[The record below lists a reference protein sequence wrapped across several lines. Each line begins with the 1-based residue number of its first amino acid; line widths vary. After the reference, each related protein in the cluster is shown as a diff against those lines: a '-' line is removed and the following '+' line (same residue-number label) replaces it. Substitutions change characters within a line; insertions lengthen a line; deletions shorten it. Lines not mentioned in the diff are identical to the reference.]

1 MRKILSA
8 SVVIVSY
15 VVLVCAL
22 SLLWGCE
29 GEKGPAGP
37 AGEQGPAGADGTA
50 ACAVCHEDT
59 GIIVA
64 KRVQWEVSG
73 HATGGHYTYGSYY
86 ATCAPCHSS
95 EGFQMKLA
103 GEEVTVIDNP
113 SPQNCRTCHNIHTN
127 FDETDFSLA
136 TTAPVELT
144 GVIYAGVTID
154 IGKGNL
160 CANCHKT
167 REYDYGLEVDGPDVE
182 IGSEHWG
189 PHYGTQAPIF
199 TGNSGFEIPGSLPY
213 ENSAMTTAVTDGC
226 VTCHMAEF
234 NSSQTGGHTLWP
246 NLNGCEECHTDI
258 ESFDR
263 NGVQTE
269 IIALTVKLRDLLLA
283 EGLLDGEG
291 DDLWHD
297 YHPVDQGETKVPSD
311 KAGAL
316 FNYRYVST
324 EGSHG
329 VHNTKYTRALL
340 QNSIEVFD

>member
-8 SVVIVSY
+8 SVVIVLY

-22 SLLWGCE
+22 TLLWGCE
-29 GEKGPAGP
+29 GEQGPAGP

-50 ACAVCHEDT
+50 VCAVCHENT
-59 GIIVA
+59 GIILA
-64 KRVQWEVSG
+64 KKLQWEVSG
-73 HATGGHYTYGSYY
+73 HATGGHYTRANS

-95 EGFQMKLA
+95 EGFMMKLA
-103 GEEVTVIDNP
+103 GEEVTGIDNP

-144 GVIYAGVTID
+144 GVMYAGVTIN

-160 CANCHKT
+160 CANCHQT

-182 IGSEHWG
+182 ITSTHWG
-189 PHYGTQAPIF
+189 PHHGTQAPIF
-199 TGNSGFEIPGSLPY
+199 TGNSGFEISGSVPY

-226 VTCHMAEF
+226 PTCHMATAIR
-234 NSSQTGGHTLWP
+234 NASGGHTLKP
-246 NLNGCEECHTDI
+246 NLNGCEECHSDI
-258 ESFDR
+258 ESFDY
-263 NGVQTE
+263 NGRQTE
-269 IIALTVKLRDLLLA
+269 ITELFEELTQLLLG
-283 EGLLDGEG
+283 EGLLDGEEG
-291 DDLWHD
+291 E
-297 YHPVDQGETKVPSD
+297 YHPVSGQTVSSA

-316 FNYRYVST
+316 FNRQFVLD

-329 VHNTKYTRALL
+329 VHNYKYTKALL
-340 QNSIEVFD
+340 QNSVEVF